1 MLDIMEF
8 KMKLYEILD
17 TKMDIEYKVDQKH
30 FNAYT
35 SIKDTEYSVECEQYK
50 LYNDMYNQL
59 KELGANIKIDD
70 SIWYIAFTGPN
81 YYRLTNANIP
91 LTVFSFVKQ
100 SLLEFIKRYK
110 PKYICFDTDS
120 DIKKRI
126 YINLISKTI
135 KNKKVYSIP
144 DEFNDNDCTFV
155 EI

>member
-1 MLDIMEF
+1 
-8 KMKLYEILD
+8 MKLNELLN
-17 TKMDIEYKVDQKH
+17 TKLKIQYDIKQTQ
-30 FNAYT
+30 FNTYT
-35 SIKDTEYSVECEQYK
+35 SIKDSDYSVQCEQYK
-50 LYNDMYNQL
+50 LYNNMYDQL

-81 YYRLTNANIP
+81 SYKLTNANIP

-100 SLLEFIKRYK
+100 SLLEFNKRYK

-135 KNKKVYSIP
+135 KNKNVYSIP
-144 DEFNDNDCTFV
+144 DELNDNVCTFV